1 MKVIANNKK
10 VFHDYIVEKKYEA
23 GIVLRGV
30 EIKSVRSGHV
40 NLTDSY
46 AKIDSKGEV
55 YIVNMHISKYVNRHV
70 VDNKLDERCSRKL
83 LLHKDEIKRIKSALA
98 EKGYSLVPTKIY
110 LSKNRAKVEIALV
123 KGKKNHDK
131 RQSLKE
137 KDQKREMEKVMKN
150 KW

>member
-10 VFHDYIVEKKYEA
+10 VYHDYTVEKTYEA

-46 AKIDSKGEV
+46 AKIDHKGEV
-55 YIVNMHISKYVNRHV
+55 YIVNMHISKYTNRHY
-70 VDNKLDERCSRKL
+70 VDNNLDERSSRKL
-83 LLHKDEIKRIKSALA
+83 LLHKDEIRKIRSALA

>member
-1 MKVIANNKK
+1 MKIIASNKK
-10 VFHDYIVEKKYEA
+10 VYHDYIVEKTYEA

-30 EIKSVRSGHV
+30 EIKSIRTGHV
-40 NLTDSY
+40 NITDSY
-46 AKIDSKGEV
+46 AKIDVNGEV
-55 YIVNMHISKYVNRHV
+55 YIVNMHISKYTNRHYI
-70 VDNKLDERCSRKL
+70 DNKLDERSSRKL
-83 LLHKDEIKRIKSALA
+83 LLHKDEIKKIKSALA

-110 LSKNRAKVEIALV
+110 LSKNLAKIEIALV

>member
-1 MKVIANNKK
+1 
-10 VFHDYIVEKKYEA
+10 
-23 GIVLRGV
+23 
-30 EIKSVRSGHV
+30 
-40 NLTDSY
+40 
-46 AKIDSKGEV
+46 
-55 YIVNMHISKYVNRHV
+55 MHISKYTNRHY
-70 VDNKLDERCSRKL
+70 VDNNLDERSSRKL
-83 LLHKDEIKRIKSALA
+83 LLHKEEIKKIKSALA

-110 LSKNRAKVEIALV
+110 LSKNRAKIEIALV

>member
-10 VFHDYIVEKKYEA
+10 VYHDYSVEKTYEA

-46 AKIDSKGEV
+46 AKIDVKGEV
-55 YIVNMHISKYVNRHV
+55 YIVNMHISKYTNRHY
-70 VDNKLDERCSRKL
+70 VDNNLDERSSRKL
-83 LLHKDEIKRIKSALA
+83 LLHKEEIKKIKSALA

-110 LSKNRAKVEIALV
+110 LSKNRAKIEIALV

>member
-30 EIKSVRSGHV
+30 EIKSIRNGKV
-40 NLTDSY
+40 NITDSY
-46 AKIDSKGEV
+46 AKINHDGEV
-55 YIVNMHISKYVNRHV
+55 FIINMHISKYEQRHL
-70 VDNKLDERCSRKL
+70 VDAKLDERCSRKL
-83 LLHKDEIKRIKSALA
+83 LLHKVEIKKISDALA
-98 EKGYSLVPTKIY
+98 QKGYSLVPTKLY
-110 LSKNRAKVEIALV
+110 FKSNRVKVEIALV

-137 KDQKREMEKVMKN
+137 KDMNREMQKVLKN